1 MEFIIAMDAR
11 KLRLLLKTYW
21 VLAVLVAVKLILQ
34 MALVNPVYELH
45 RDEFLHLDQ
54 AFHPAAGYISV
65 PPFTS
70 WMAGLI
76 YLMGGGLFWIRLVP
90 AIFGALTVVVGWL
103 IVEELGGKL
112 PAKIL
117 TSVLLIFSVYAR
129 IHVLFQPNA
138 FDILAWTSVFYFL
151 IKYLKNHHA
160 KWLLYLSVI
169 VALGF
174 YNKYTLI
181 FLILG
186 LAAGLLITQ
195 QRSLFTNKNFYYA
208 IGLSLL
214 LLLPNIIW
222 QIIHHFPV
230 VQHMKALK
238 ETQLVHVNRMDFLTD
253 QVKYGLITIP
263 TLAAFWSLLFY
274 KSFKRYRFVIW
285 TFIIVII
292 LFTISRAKSYYTLGL
307 YPVIF
312 AFGSV
317 YLEVVFRRWKN
328 ILISLLVLLHVTAFF
343 AIAKYLMPIQSPTEI
358 IKDKEVYEKI
368 GLLRWEDGLNHALP
382 QDFADML
389 GWKEMADKAL
399 TAYRMIPK
407 QELENTLIFCDD
419 YGQAGALNYYNRKKT
434 LAAYSF
440 LSDYI
445 YWLPDSMNIQNMIIV
460 GDDLA
465 TEVLA
470 CFEQCNLVGVVENE
484 FSREQGTKIFLLL
497 GAKDSATDMFYKTV
511 EERKKQMNIFSR

>member
-103 IVEELGGKL
+103 IVEELGDNL

-292 LFTISRAKSYYTLGL
+292 LKF
-307 YPVIF
+307 
-312 AFGSV
+312 
-317 YLEVVFRRWKN
+317 
-328 ILISLLVLLHVTAFF
+328 
-343 AIAKYLMPIQSPTEI
+343 PT
-358 IKDKEVYEKI
+358 
-368 GLLRWEDGLNHALP
+368 
-382 QDFADML
+382 
-389 GWKEMADKAL
+389 
-399 TAYRMIPK
+399 
-407 QELENTLIFCDD
+407 
-419 YGQAGALNYYNRKKT
+419 
-434 LAAYSF
+434 
-440 LSDYI
+440 
-445 YWLPDSMNIQNMIIV
+445 
-460 GDDLA
+460 
-465 TEVLA
+465 
-470 CFEQCNLVGVVENE
+470 
-484 FSREQGTKIFLLL
+484 
-497 GAKDSATDMFYKTV
+497 
-511 EERKKQMNIFSR
+511 